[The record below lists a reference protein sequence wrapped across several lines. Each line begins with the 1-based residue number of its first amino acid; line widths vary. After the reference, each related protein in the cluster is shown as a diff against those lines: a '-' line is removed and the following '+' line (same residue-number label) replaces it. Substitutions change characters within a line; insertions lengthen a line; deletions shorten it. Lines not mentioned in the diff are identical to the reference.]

1 MRIPWRNWSTT
12 RTYVCAKDR
21 FKCTSEYFCLEEDK
35 VCDGNPDCK
44 DGEDEMGCGGE
55 LGKLFVCNKFIL
67 VISS

>member
-35 VCDGNPDCK
+35 VCNGNPDCK

-55 LGKLFVCNKFIL
+55 LGK
-67 VISS
+67 